1 MSYDPDTRDF
11 MPPEAMRTLRRLQ
24 RLLEEGTLEQE
35 GEGV

>member
-24 RLLEEGTLEQE
+24 RLLEEETAVQE
-35 GEGV
+35 EAGA